1 MLKRLAV
8 VVLSVGVG
16 SLPAGAQDWKGQGRL
31 SGKVTDAD
39 GQPISGATVKLDL
52 PERGGGTT
60 VKTNKD
66 GKWAL
71 GGIAAGNWQIDVS
84 AEGYATRAI
93 AVPLAA
99 ETARLNPI
107 VVVLQKAGPKGVD
120 KSVVSRLD
128 AAEAAFKAERYAE
141 ARAAFTAL
149 LAELPDQAPSLHQRI
164 GICAVQEKDFAAA
177 ISSFDQVLAAQP
189 DNHAIRAVA
198 AQAALEGGQI
208 DKGRELLAA
217 LDESTV
223 QNADAFF
230 NMGVNFLNANA
241 TDDAI
246 KYFTLA
252 IARDAAYVDGYYRR
266 ALAYLQLGKQAE
278 CRADF
283 EKVIELAPDSPMGEM
298 AKKALASLK

>member
-1 MLKRLAV
+1 MVRPALAALLICAALP
-8 VVLSVGVG
+8 LS
-16 SLPAGAQDWKGQGRL
+16 AQDWKGQGRL

-39 GQPISGATVKLDL
+39 GQPIAGATVKLDL
-52 PERGGGTT
+52 PERGGGTS
-60 VKTNKD
+60 VRTNKD

-71 GGIAAGNWQIDVS
+71 GGIAAGNWQIDIA
-84 AEGYATRAI
+84 AEGYQARAI
-93 AVPLAA
+93 AVPLPA

-107 VVVLQKAGPKGVD
+107 VIVLQKAGPKGAD
-120 KSVVSRLD
+120 AAVVARLD
-128 AAEAAFKAERYAE
+128 AAEAAFKAERFGE

-149 LAELPDQAPSLHQRI
+149 LGELPDQAISLHQRI
-164 GICAVQEKDFAAA
+164 ALCAIQEKDFAAA
-177 ISSFDQVLAAQP
+177 VASFDQVLAGQP
-189 DNHAIRAVA
+189 DNHAIRAIA

-208 DKGRELLAA
+208 DKGRALLAA
-217 LDESTV
+217 LDESSV
-223 QNADAFF
+223 QSPDVFF

-241 TDDAI
+241 TDDAV
-246 KYFTLA
+246 KYFSLA

-266 ALAYLQLGKQAE
+266 ALAYLQTGKQAE